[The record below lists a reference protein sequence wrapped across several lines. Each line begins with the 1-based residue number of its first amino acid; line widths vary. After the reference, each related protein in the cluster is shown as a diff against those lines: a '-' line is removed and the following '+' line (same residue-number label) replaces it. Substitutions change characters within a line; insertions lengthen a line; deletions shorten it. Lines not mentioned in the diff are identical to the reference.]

1 MKTLFLIIF
10 FLFFLVVVNADA
22 AVLMR
27 PANNLGLAPLEARA
41 MSAADA
47 SRRLASNGAGHST
60 KQPAPLR
67 ETIRGR
73 GIMGRRVLTGTA
85 YINCGKAPSES

>member
-1 MKTLFLIIF
+1 MICTCMKTLFLIIF

-47 SRRLASNGAGHST
+47 SRRLASNGASRLLAHERSN
-60 KQPAPLR
+60 QHHC
-67 ETIRGR
+67 GR
-73 GIMGRRVLTGTA
+73 LFGEG
-85 YINCGKAPSES
+85 E